1 MANPARELAWQRRL
15 SPAPSVGC
23 RFAPAGEGPCSSLW
37 ARGDDSEQLKWLY
50 VLSSSTVALAAAAA
64 EWKKQENM
72 CINLKNLNLLGS
84 YSLVR
89 RLVPVPVLL
98 RVHTSHTTPTA
109 TPATSCDLWAQLL
122 YIFLSF
128 CGCCCSASSSSF
140 STFSSRSTS
149 GLQAMLH
156 HRRGCF
162 LWLSLCYLFSAMARP
177 LTGELKLKLR
187 LATGAGY
194 LPDCLTVDWMWLLMS
209 SFAFAFS
216 FAFDFHF
223 ELAVSAFGC

>member
-1 MANPARELAWQRRL
+1 MANPAREQAWQRRL

-23 RFAPAGEGPCSSLW
+23 RFPPAGEGSCSSLW
-37 ARGDDSEQLKWLY
+37 ARRDDSEQLKWLY
-50 VLSSSTVALAAAAA
+50 VLSSSTVTLAVDAAVAA

-84 YSLVR
+84 CSLAR

-98 RVHTSHTTPTA
+98 GVHTSHTTPTHA

-122 YIFLSF
+122 YIFLPC
-128 CGCCCSASSSSF
+128 CGCSSS
-140 STFSSRSTS
+140 SSRSTS

-177 LTGELKLKLR
+177 LTGELKLKL
-187 LATGAGY
+187 
-194 LPDCLTVDWMWLLMS
+194 
-209 SFAFAFS
+209 
-216 FAFDFHF
+216 
-223 ELAVSAFGC
+223 